1 MASAAPLGQQVVTSL
16 YLIWVLFLFG
26 IHCFPED
33 VYDSKYSTR
42 IDGDINLG
50 AVFSIHASK
59 DGRCSDSI
67 FGFRAIEYVEAVRF
81 AISEINNS
89 SDILSNITLG
99 TTILD
104 DCFLPSMALA
114 RAMQFMPEANRLHST
129 CNASSCEDR
138 KLPRFYDVVGVLGAY
153 TSSLSIVVANVM
165 TLFKIPQISHTAT
178 SDLLSDKTK
187 FPYFLR
193 MVPADL
199 NQVKV
204 IADVLQYFN
213 WSYVSVVYSEGS
225 YGQESEKKLKPLLRQ
240 IDICVAQSI
249 ELRDGMSGEDYD
261 DVISS
266 LRRYTTA
273 KVVVLY
279 ADIKHTTFIMK
290 AVKRTSASREF
301 IWIGSD
307 GLSVVLND
315 HSDICNDIVGSLAVR
330 PYSSTLPTFMTYMK
344 THLQARKYNEQ
355 ERRKL
360 KSFDQWFCFEGHE
373 HGSEETDE
381 ILDNSTMDRVDYIP
395 KFAASY
401 VVDAVYAFA
410 NALDAYIK
418 DACPTARGKEVQS
431 CINTETLLQYV
442 KKVEYYG
449 SIGKISFDQNGD
461 VVGKLDVRQCQMVN
475 SLPLHQNVGMWDMR
489 TAMLNIDET
498 FLQWPSFTNGSEG
511 LPLSECAEPCGV
523 GEIATFPRE
532 TCCWKCVTCKDN
544 EVTSSNSTQC
554 QACDEFL
561 WPDNQTRKTC
571 LSVDPTYVRMADPI
585 AIVLFF
591 FTIVGLSLTTF
602 VILFFHN
609 FRKERIIRSSS
620 RELSQMMLVGICAAY
635 LLVFGFLTFPNNFSC
650 YVNNVGFSLTFTLV
664 YVPLLVKTSRIYRI
678 FRAGKKTTVLPRC
691 TSSSSQ
697 VVIVTGL
704 LTFQVILVTVSTS
717 LAPPRVAKSM
727 PVRTE
732 KFVELYCDMPLVG
745 LLSSLSFNLVLVIIC
760 VFYAFK
766 TRRLPDNYNESRYIA
781 FCVDTTLLVWIS
793 FVPTYFT
800 TSLAYYKVIILSI
813 ALIVNSSVCLLCLFI
828 PKVYA
833 LYQQKKTNSG
843 TQDRCY
849 NPLNTTQKETG
860 ICPNRFS
867 NSDFFTSKSSF
878 NMTEQTEN
886 KQPANGT
893 GLSKHVEI
901 VLKPESDSSPGHSEL
916 SVNCQ

>member
-1 MASAAPLGQQVVTSL
+1 MATGTPLGVCISVL
-16 YLIWVLFLFG
+16 LISALLLLG
-26 IHCFPED
+26 IHSFPDD

-67 FGFRAIEYVEAVRF
+67 FGFRAIEYFEAVRF

-99 TTILD
+99 ATILD
-104 DCFLPSMALA
+104 DCFLASMALA
-114 RAMQFMPEANRLHST
+114 RAMQFMPEANRLHVT
-129 CNASSCEDR
+129 CNDSLCEDR
-138 KLPRFYDVVGVLGAY
+138 KLPKFYDVVGVLGAY

-178 SDLLSDKTK
+178 SDLLSDKKK

-193 MVPADL
+193 MVPADQ

-213 WSYVSVVYSEGS
+213 WSYVSVVFSEGS

-249 ELRDGMSGEDYD
+249 ELRDGMSEDDYD
-261 DVISS
+261 DVITS
-266 LRRYTTA
+266 LRRFTTA

-279 ADIKHTTFIMK
+279 ADIRHTTFIMK

-315 HSDICNDIVGSLAVR
+315 HLDMCKDIVGSLAVR
-330 PYSSTLPTFMTYMK
+330 PYSSTLPRFMTYMK
-344 THLQARKYNEQ
+344 THLQARKFTKE
-355 ERRKL
+355 ERKKL
-360 KSFDQWFCFEGHE
+360 KSFDQWFCFEGDE
-373 HGSEETDE
+373 SGTEVDE

-410 NALDAYIK
+410 TALDAYIK
-418 DACPTARGKEVQS
+418 DACPTARGKDVQK

-442 KKVEYYG
+442 KKVEYEG

-461 VVGKLDVRQCQMVN
+461 VVGKLDVRQCQVVDGV
-475 SLPLHQNVGMWDMR
+475 PLHQNVGMWDMR
-489 TAMLNIDET
+489 TAMLNINET
-498 FLQWPSFTNGSEG
+498 FLQWPRFTNGSEG
-511 LPLSECAEPCGV
+511 LPHSVCAEPCSV

-532 TCCWKCVTCKDN
+532 NCCWTCVICKDN

-554 QACDEFL
+554 QACDEFF
-561 WPDNQTRKTC
+561 WPDNQTRKSC
-571 LSVDPTYVRMADPI
+571 LPLDPTYVRMSDPI

-591 FTIVGLSLTTF
+591 FTLVGLSITTF

-664 YVPLLVKTSRIYRI
+664 YVPLLVKTNRIYRI

-717 LAPPRVAKSM
+717 FAPPRVTKSM

-732 KFVELYCDMPLVG
+732 KLVELYCDMPLVG

-833 LYQQKKTNSG
+833 LYQQKQTSSG

-849 NPLNTTQKETG
+849 NPLNTTRKDTG

-878 NMTEQTEN
+878 NMAEQTEN
-886 KQPANGT
+886 HQTGNGT

-901 VLKPESDSSPGHSEL
+901 VLKPEPDSSPGNSEL